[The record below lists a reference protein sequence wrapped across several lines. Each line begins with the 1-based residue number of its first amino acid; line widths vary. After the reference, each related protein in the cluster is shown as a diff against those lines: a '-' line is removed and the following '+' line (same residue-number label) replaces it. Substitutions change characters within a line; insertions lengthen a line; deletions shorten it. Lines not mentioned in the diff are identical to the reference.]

1 MLTDG
6 DEAPAFAAPAALP
19 DNDIETVTLEDAL
32 ASGSAVLAFFP
43 GAFTSVCSG
52 EMTTL
57 RDRLEEFRAAGATL
71 YGVSTDLP
79 FALRA
84 FADRHDLNFP
94 LVGDTERRLV
104 DAYGV
109 RTEFE
114 SPAVGGL
121 ARRAVFVV
129 DPDRTVIYAWV
140 ADDPTRE
147 PDYDAVVAAA
157 VDA

>member
-1 MLTDG
+1 M
-6 DEAPAFAAPAALP
+6 
-19 DNDIETVTLEDAL
+19 
-32 ASGSAVLAFFP
+32 LAFFP
-43 GAFTSVCSG
+43 GAFTSVRSG
-52 EMTTL
+52 EMTTF
-57 RDRLEEFRAAGATL
+57 RDRLEELRVAGATR
-71 YGVSTDLP
+71 YGVGTDLP

-84 FADRHDLNFP
+84 FADRHDLDIP

-121 ARRAVFVV
+121 ARRAIFVV
-129 DPDRTVIYAWV
+129 DPDRTVTDAWV

-147 PDYDAVVAAA
+147 PDHDAVAAA
-157 VDA
+157 VVDARPAAPLLFRAPGLRNV

>member
-1 MLTDG
+1 MLADG
-6 DEAPAFAAPAALP
+6 DEAPGFAAPAALP
-19 DNDIETVTLEDAL
+19 NGDIETVTLSEATAD
-32 ASGSAVLAFFP
+32 GPAVLAFFP
-43 GAFTSVCSG
+43 GAFTSVCSA
-52 EMTTL
+52 EMTTF
-57 RDRLEEFRAAGATL
+57 RDRLGEFRAAGATL

-94 LVGDTERRLV
+94 LIGDTERRLV

-129 DPDRTVIYAWV
+129 DPGRTVADAWV

>member
-1 MLTDG
+1 M
-6 DEAPAFAAPAALP
+6 PATRSTREGKFAGGCGIAGMPTATGIPRLKP
-19 DNDIETVTLEDAL
+19 WEEVKT
-32 ASGSAVLAFFP
+32 F
-43 GAFTSVCSG
+43 
-52 EMTTL
+52 
-57 RDRLEEFRAAGATL
+57 RDRLDELRAAGATL

-109 RTEFE
+109 RTDFE

-129 DPDRTVIYAWV
+129 DPDRTVTDARG

-147 PDYDAVVAAA
+147 PDYDAVVGAA